1 MYWAPAAPH
10 NVTVREETPRGTVK
24 FCTPPVY
31 ARLNG
36 EVKIVGAAVGII
48 VGIFEGELV
57 GAAVGVTV
65 GLSVGFTKGAVEVG
79 ETVGECVVGIAVG
92 VTVGAQVGITDGAVV
107 GILGMTLG
115 TTVGTGDTVG
125 FDGAVVGGADGPTHQ
140 SITALPLPVLT
151 ALAKDTIALEE

>member
-65 GLSVGFTKGAVEVG
+65 GLSVGFTEGAVEVG
-79 ETVGECVVGIAVG
+79 ETVG
-92 VTVGAQVGITDGAVV
+92 AQEGFTDGAVV